1 LVIWG
6 DVPGAAIVNGMI
18 LTSMVVSRDFQEVS
32 VLECILGSLH
42 IDVCVETEPYRA
54 LARFLKTKIDALII
68 DCDLPGSSEL
78 LQELQS
84 PEMLARTVP
93 LVIMGAAPGVN
104 NRQDTGALFTFQ
116 KPISVDQA
124 VHTLSAARNT
134 IVEGHLRYH
143 RAGVEIPVSL
153 ECESQKSIDAEL
165 INLSQGGMM
174 IRTRDSFA
182 DAAGLQVSFQLPGAG
197 SNLKAKAE
205 VVWHDQRGYH
215 GIRFVKVAEPEQR
228 TLQLWLARD
237 FLTN

>member
-1 LVIWG
+1 VI
-6 DVPGAAIVNGMI
+6 GMI
-18 LTSMVVSRDFQEVS
+18 LSSMVVSRDFQEVS

-42 IDVCVETEPYRA
+42 VDVCVETEPYRA
-54 LARFLKTKIDALII
+54 LARFLKTKIDALIV

-78 LQELQS
+78 LRELQS
-84 PEMLARTVP
+84 TEMRARTVP
-93 LVIMGAAPGVN
+93 LVIMGAAASGDAL
-104 NRQDTGALFTFQ
+104 QETGALFAFQ

-134 IVEGHLRYH
+134 ILEGHLRYH

-165 INLSQGGMM
+165 INLSQGGML

-182 DAAGLQVSFQLPGAG
+182 DAAGLQVSFALPGAG

-205 VVWHDQRGYH
+205 VVWRDQHGYH

-228 TLQLWLARD
+228 TLQLWLEQD